1 MASSILTDLAI
12 RLHAQTAELKKGLS
26 RAKGEIRNFKTNAK
40 KGTSEI
46 RKGFVDMGKGARN
59 SLGLMTS
66 QFGLMGGV
74 LQRAIGGIKGLTLG
88 MKGLKGVLIS
98 TGIGA
103 IFVAIGAAVA
113 GLMTYFKGTVDGAR
127 KFAAITGAL
136 KGVMT
141 ALKEILIKVGR
152 FLVKMFEDPKQAVA
166 DLWDAIKTNL
176 VNRFQGLLTFF
187 KSGWS
192 AIANGAKGV
201 AAAVAGIFDK
211 DKRDQAHEYF
221 LAMQKDMVETGKAA
235 VQLATGID
243 VEKNLG
249 KIKGELGTIK
259 ETAQKSADIEQR
271 KHDLYQANT
280 KFLLRQAELV
290 EEIARLTDISSDKEL
305 EISESLKGTT
315 DAIAVTKDLYA
326 GRIALA
332 REALQI
338 QEAEM
343 ALGSNSKE
351 DERKRM
357 ELQVA
362 LNALRKEE
370 YDKIRELK
378 NRKEEIDAR
387 ANAVEVKAEAEKQA
401 KLKAERDK
409 AAAEEKARLDS
420 VESYRVQVLGQSL
433 EGQILLLNEQ
443 YDARRIADK
452 EYWSEYQRI
461 KDEIAERDRVAA
473 EEEKQRSLD
482 LWQAKIDKAAA
493 YVDSV
498 GYGIDILGQAF
509 EAAKQ
514 KELAA
519 AGDNAKKKAEI
530 EKKYAQKQKGVAF
543 GQAIIGTALA
553 VVNALQTQPFI
564 PMGLIAAGLAVA
576 AGGAQ
581 IATIANTPLAKGGIA
596 YGPTNALIGEYPG
609 AANNPEVVAPLDK
622 LQSIMQ
628 GGRGRGGGGV
638 LTGKV
643 KFELED
649 GVLVGWLNQQKVY
662 AESY

>member
-1 MASSILTDLAI
+1 MGASILTDLAI
-12 RLHAQTAELKKGLS
+12 RLHAKTAELNKGLS
-26 RAKGEIRNFKTNAK
+26 RAKGQISSFKNNAK
-40 KGTSEI
+40 KGTKEI

-66 QFGLMGGV
+66 QFGMMGGV

-88 MKGLKGVLIS
+88 LKGMKAVLVS

-103 IFVAIGAAVA
+103 IFVAIGTAVA
-113 GLMTYFKGTVDGAR
+113 GLMAYFKGTVEGAR
-127 KFAAITGAL
+127 KFAAISGAL

-141 ALKEILIKVGR
+141 ALKEVLIRVGR
-152 FLVKMFEDPKQAVA
+152 FLVKMFEDPKQAIA
-166 DLWDAIKTNL
+166 DLWDAIKNNL

-201 AAAVAGIFDK
+201 GAAVAGIFNK
-211 DKRDQAHEYF
+211 EKKQQAHEYF

-235 VQLATGID
+235 VQMATGID

-249 KIKGELGTIK
+249 KIKEELELIK
-259 ETAQKSADIEQR
+259 DTAQKSAAIEQR

-280 KFLLRQAELV
+280 KFLLREAELV

-305 EISESLKGTT
+305 EISESLKGTL

-326 GRIALA
+326 GRLALA
-332 REALQI
+332 EEALRI

-343 ALGSNSKE
+343 ALGSDSKE
-351 DERKRM
+351 DERKRV
-357 ELQVA
+357 ELQVE
-362 LNALRKEE
+362 LNKLRKEE
-370 YDKIRELK
+370 FDKIRELK

-387 ANAVEVKAEAEKQA
+387 ANAIEVKAESEKQA
-401 KLKAERDK
+401 KLKAERDR

-433 EGQILLLNEQ
+433 EGQLTLLEEQ
-443 YDARRIADK
+443 YNQRRIADK
-452 EYWSEYQRI
+452 EYWSEYQRL
-461 KDEIAERDRVAA
+461 KEEIDERDKQLA
-473 EEEKQRSLD
+473 EDEEQRATD
-482 LWQAKIDKAAA
+482 LWNGKLEEAAA
-493 YVDSV
+493 YIDSV
-498 GYGIDILGQAF
+498 GYGIEVLGQMF

-519 AGDNAKKKAEI
+519 AGDSAKKKAEI
-530 EKKYAQKQKGVAF
+530 EKKYARKQKGIAI

-553 VVNALQTQPFI
+553 VVNALQTKPFI
-564 PMGLIAAGLAVA
+564 PMGLIAAGLATA
-576 AGGAQ
+576 AGMASV
-581 IATIANTPLAKGGIA
+581 ATMTATPLAKGGIA
-596 YGPTNALIGEYPG
+596 YGPTNALIGEYPN

-622 LQSIMQ
+622 LTSIM
-628 GGRGRGGGGV
+628 GGNGNRGGG
-638 LTGKV
+638 LAAGKV
-643 KFELED
+643 IFEIEQD
-649 GVLVGWLNQQKVY
+649 KLVGILQKANEY
-662 AESY
+662 ELSY

>member
-1 MASSILTDLAI
+1 MATSILTDLAI

-26 RAKGEIRNFKTNAK
+26 RAKGQISNFKTNAK
-40 KGTSEI
+40 KGTKEI

-66 QFGLMGGV
+66 QFGMMGGV
-74 LQRAIGGIKGLTLG
+74 LTRAIGGVKGLTLG
-88 MKGLKGVLIS
+88 LKGMKAVLVS

-103 IFVAIGAAVA
+103 IFIAIGTALA
-113 GLMTYFKGTVDGAR
+113 GVMAYFKGTVEGAR

-141 ALKEILIKVGR
+141 ALKEVLIKVGR
-152 FLVKMFEDPKQAVA
+152 FLVKMFEDPKQAIA
-166 DLWDAIKTNL
+166 DLWDAIKNNL
-176 VNRFQGLLTFF
+176 VNRFQGMLTFF

-201 AAAVAGIFDK
+201 GKAVAGIFDK
-211 DKRDQAHEYF
+211 DKRAEAHEYF
-221 LAMQKDMVETGKAA
+221 VAMAKDMADVGKAA
-235 VQLATGID
+235 VQMATGID
-243 VEKNLG
+243 VEKGLG
-249 KIKGELGTIK
+249 KARAELETIK
-259 ETAQKSADIEQR
+259 ETSEKAAKIEQR
-271 KHDLYQANT
+271 KHDLYMANT

-305 EISESLKGTT
+305 EIAESLKGTT

-332 REALQI
+332 TEALRI

-357 ELQVA
+357 EMQVQ

-387 ANAVEVKAEAEKQA
+387 ANAIEVKAETEKQA
-401 KLKAERDK
+401 KIKAARDK
-409 AAAEEKARLDS
+409 AAAEEKSRLDS
-420 VESYRVQVLGQSL
+420 VESYRVQVLGQTL
-433 EGQILLLNEQ
+433 EGQMKLLTEQ

-452 EYWSEYQRI
+452 EYYSELQRL
-461 KDEIAERDRVAA
+461 KDEVIERDKIAA
-473 EEEKQRSLD
+473 EEEKQRAAD
-482 LWQAKIDKAAA
+482 LWDGKLQRAAE

-498 GYGIDILGQAF
+498 GYGIDILSQMF

-514 KELAA
+514 RELAA
-519 AGDNAKKKAEI
+519 AGDNEKKKAEI
-530 EKKYAQKQKGVAF
+530 NKKYAKKQKALAI

-553 VVNALQTQPFI
+553 VVSALQTKPFI

-576 AGGAQ
+576 AGGAS
-581 IATIANTPLAKGGIA
+581 IATIASTPLAKGGIA
-596 YGPTNALIGEYPG
+596 YGPTNALVGEYPG
-609 AANNPEVVAPLDK
+609 AANNPEVVAPLNK
-622 LQSIMQ
+622 LKGLLTEGNS
-628 GGRGRGGGGV
+628 GGGV
-638 LTGKV
+638 LKGNV
-643 KFELED
+643 KFTLED
-649 GVLVGWLNQQKVY
+649 GVLTGWLNQQKVY
-662 AESY
+662 ADSY